1 MDVPGEWVNEV
12 RLVGRV
18 SAAATERV
26 LPSGDVVASLRLV
39 VPRVVATRS
48 SKGSG
53 GGGRARAD
61 TLDVSCWTARTRQ
74 RVRRLQPGDVV
85 EVVGSLHRRFYR
97 AGAVALSRHE
107 VEATSISRVSGAR
120 TSRAEGA

>member
-1 MDVPGEWVNEV
+1 MGEPGEWANEV

-26 LPSGDVVASLRLV
+26 LPSGDVVASVRVV
-39 VPRVVATRS
+39 VPRVAASRS
-48 SKGSG
+48 TKGSG
-53 GGGRARAD
+53 GGARARAD

-107 VEATSISRVSGAR
+107 IEAASITRVSTAR
-120 TSRAEGA
+120 TTRAEGA